1 MNQNVKANVIMIDGE
16 KLEQKDEATWQTLK
30 SCKAI
35 VVPGGF
41 GGRAI
46 KGKIMATK
54 YARENNVPF
63 LGICLG
69 MQMAVVE
76 FAQNVCNLNLTSREI
91 LEAYPNTKMDGFIVD
106 YMHGQSF
113 NKAKGGT
120 MRLGNYECV
129 LKQGSKIAKVFGVD
143 KTIERHRH
151 RLEVQNQFV
160 PTLEANGLV
169 ISGKFELENNNYLVE
184 MIELQNH
191 PYFVATQSHPEFLSR
206 PTKAHPLFAGLI
218 AASLQI

>member
-1 MNQNVKANVIMIDGE
+1 
-16 KLEQKDEATWQTLK
+16 
-30 SCKAI
+30 
-35 VVPGGF
+35 
-41 GGRAI
+41 
-46 KGKIMATK
+46 
-54 YARENNVPF
+54 
-63 LGICLG
+63 
-69 MQMAVVE
+69 
-76 FAQNVCNLNLTSREI
+76 
-91 LEAYPNTKMDGFIVD
+91 
-106 YMHGQSF
+106 MHGQSF